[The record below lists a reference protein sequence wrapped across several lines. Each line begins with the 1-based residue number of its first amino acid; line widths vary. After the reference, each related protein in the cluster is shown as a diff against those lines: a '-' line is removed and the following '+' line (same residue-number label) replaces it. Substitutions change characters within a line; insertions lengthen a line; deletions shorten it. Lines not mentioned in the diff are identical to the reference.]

1 MINLRSGMPFNFG
14 WNGHLLWGKTLIFD
28 PNRIESGSVFEVG
41 NPHLITLYNS
51 TSNNHRGIRLD
62 GKLLVSGIPFNRN
75 LSGAFYFPS
84 NTAEE
89 QSTYG
94 SDCLVGE
101 IMVIRGV
108 ASEENHLNIE
118 GYLAHKWGLS
128 DALPDNHLYSKNY
141 KIFSREDPF
150 LSIDNNG
157 TIRTMTTFDHE
168 VEPNLSI
175 TIRAIDDEGLS
186 FDKNFTIEISNI
198 VEADLDGDGIEDLHD
213 LDIDGDGVSNI
224 LESIYSTDS
233 QNKESYNLPP
243 HSLSSTN
250 ELVIMENQP
259 VGTVVG
265 KFQATDPQGND
276 GLQFSIPPR
285 FPNIIEPLVWLDG
298 ADELNIHLNNDFSHI
313 KRWANKAGKHHDF
326 VQSNKAY
333 QPKKNFD
340 NLIKFA
346 GDDYLHSEG
355 SLNLGENFSI
365 IMVAEINLVDSE
377 GDTLLSYGSKY
388 GGPAF
393 QLSAMNS
400 DGFYARFINYNAM
413 GKNKTFLKQPQSEVS
428 IYELIFSL
436 NRSKLEFYLN
446 GYKIGDTAYTNAPSK
461 NHTFRLF
468 TNNNVNNSP
477 TGSIGEALIIRK
489 ALDNNERNQIES
501 YLGRKWNVQ
510 VQNALSN
517 YMFEISNDGTLYTTS
532 ALDFERDK
540 NVTIKVKAI
549 DRQGLFIEREF
560 IVKTQNLIEDRDGD
574 GIEDAYDYDN
584 DNDGIIDFF
593 DPDDDNDGFPDDK
606 EFYWGTNSFDRFSFA
621 YVPMVKTIGHQTISS
636 DNYLLKGEILTN
648 GGAPIIDAGMCISE
662 DVTFRSFDKIQATQ
676 WNGKIFSINYQTKTK
691 GNTLYFRAYAE
702 NGVGTKNGGL
712 RKIIIPVDIENRSL
726 WSDAEALQGGWVK
739 SPWFGIFQ
747 QFPNID
753 WVYHNKLKWVYINEL
768 EDKSIWLW
776 NKRNGW
782 RWTQKDVF
790 PYLFRWRDS
799 AWIYLHTNPSGGALY
814 YNTKSQSIE
823 IED

>member
-1 MINLRSGMPFNFG
+1 
-14 WNGHLLWGKTLIFD
+14 
-28 PNRIESGSVFEVG
+28 
-41 NPHLITLYNS
+41 
-51 TSNNHRGIRLD
+51 
-62 GKLLVSGIPFNRN
+62 
-75 LSGAFYFPS
+75 
-84 NTAEE
+84 
-89 QSTYG
+89 
-94 SDCLVGE
+94 
-101 IMVIRGV
+101 VI
-108 ASEENHLNIE
+108 I
-118 GYLAHKWGLS
+118 
-128 DALPDNHLYSKNY
+128 
-141 KIFSREDPF
+141 
-150 LSIDNNG
+150 
-157 TIRTMTTFDHE
+157 
-168 VEPNLSI
+168 
-175 TIRAIDDEGLS
+175 
-186 FDKNFTIEISNI
+186 
-198 VEADLDGDGIEDLHD
+198 
-213 LDIDGDGVSNI
+213 
-224 LESIYSTDS
+224 
-233 QNKESYNLPP
+233 
-243 HSLSSTN
+243 
-250 ELVIMENQP
+250 ENQP
-259 VGTVVG
+259 VGTIVG
-265 KFQATDPQGND
+265 KFQAIDPQGND
-276 GLQFSIPPR
+276 GLQFSMPPR

-340 NLIKFA
+340 YLIKFV

-365 IMVAEINLVDSE
+365 IIVADINIIDDA

-388 GGPAF
+388 SGPAF

-549 DRQGLFIEREF
+549 DHQGLFIEREF

-636 DNYLLKGEILTN
+636 GNYLLKGEILTN
-648 GGAPIIDAGMCISE
+648 GGAPIINAGMSISE
-662 DVTFRSFDKIQATQ
+662 DVTFRSLDKIQATQ
-676 WNGKIFSINYQTKTK
+676 WNGKTFFIKYQTKRK
-691 GNTLYFRAYAE
+691 GTTLYFRAYAE

-712 RKIIIPVDIENRSL
+712 KKIIIPVDIENKSL
-726 WSDAEALQGGWVK
+726 WSDTEAIQGGWVK

-747 QFPNID
+747 KFPNID

-799 AWIYLHTNPSGGALY
+799 AWIYLHKNPSGGALY
-814 YNTKSQSIE
+814 YNTASQTNE